1 MGHSPIGVALHQ
13 HRCPTRLLSLVLSMG
28 LILALATGCVLT
40 RDETPPPSHPKT
52 VKKPV
57 EETVRL
63 YKSRLTFE
71 AVRSQ
76 WTDAEITQ
84 LKPLFEAAYP
94 RVENLYG
101 PPDTSGIEAAVTVR
115 KITPKDRADFGE
127 SELTP
132 AWVSLEASD
141 DESSDKRHVA
151 LFLTP
156 DLKTCELAHELVHAF
171 AGKIGGIVGS
181 QPGGSA
187 WMEGMASLV
196 ETLIGRELGQPS
208 DNDVGT
214 DFLLATFNKPALASS
229 WAWSDNQTNGAL
241 RGIRYMVASYTW
253 QDLNRQN
260 PAFLKEFSTRVRK
273 IAASKLEK
281 EGLEPLLALAERIHP
296 GFRAWHD
303 QQWIFS
309 TQEVTGEQVLAG
321 AFYQEDGLHIMI
333 IHFSRDA
340 SGKETPIPGQPLHI
354 EVDRQGTVD
363 TFDEASDPNGQA
375 AFRLVIEDRGAVRG
389 EVSRVSVW
397 SDSGVRDE
405 LVPE

>member
-1 MGHSPIGVALHQ
+1 MGHSPIGVALRQ
-13 HRCPTRLLSLVLSMG
+13 HKYLVRLLSVVLSVG
-28 LILALATGCVLT
+28 LIFALTTGCVLP
-40 RDETPPPSHPKT
+40 REETPTLSHPLT
-52 VKKPV
+52 VRKPV

-76 WTDAEITQ
+76 WSDAEIAQ

-94 RVENLYG
+94 RVQNLYG
-101 PPDTSGIEAAVTVR
+101 PPDMSGIEAAVTVR

-141 DESSDKRHVA
+141 DEYSDKRHVA
-151 LFLTP
+151 LFLQP
-156 DLKTCELAHELVHAF
+156 DLKTCELAHELVHVF
-171 AGKIGGIVGS
+171 AGKIGGIVNN

-187 WMEGMASLV
+187 WVEGMAGLV

-214 DFLLATFNKPALASS
+214 DFLLATFNKPALVSS
-229 WAWSDNQTNGAL
+229 WVWSDNQTNGAL

-253 QDLNRQN
+253 QDLNRQD
-260 PAFLKEFSTRVRK
+260 PTFLKEFSARLRK
-273 IAASKLEK
+273 IATSKLEK
-281 EGLEPLLALAERIHP
+281 EGLEPLVALAERIRP

-309 TQEVTGEQVLAG
+309 TQEVAGEQVLAG

-340 SGKETPIPGQPLHI
+340 TGKETPIPDQPLHI
-354 EVDRQGTVD
+354 EVDWQGTVD
-363 TFDEASDPNGQA
+363 TFDEQSDQNGQA
-375 AFRLVIEDRGAVRG
+375 AFRLVIEDRGAERG